1 MIRMYRFLIIAL
13 LIAGVILPS
22 CSMRRQGIREITL
35 RSGGMGPNETVNSH
49 SVTFRRDGT
58 AEMVSGT
65 ISSADDEA
73 GARPTTPDANNG
85 AAQNTSIHKRARF
98 STDRFE
104 RLAATLDN
112 NGFFSKDEQDGMVM
126 DAWQSLYVVTTTGEK
141 TIQTLGRDDPQ
152 IKTMIEAIGSLRD
165 ELQWEE
171 VNR

>member
-1 MIRMYRFLIIAL
+1 MHRYLIIAL
-13 LIAGVILPS
+13 LIAAVILPA

-35 RSGGMGPNETVNSH
+35 RSGGMGPDHTVNNY

-65 ISSADDEA
+65 VGNGNDVAGTSPAPNADNDTQLNA
-73 GARPTTPDANNG
+73 DTPKRTT
-85 AAQNTSIHKRARF
+85 F

-112 NGFFSKDEQDGMVM
+112 NDFFSKDERGGAVT
-126 DAWQSLYVVTTTGEK
+126 DASQSLTVLTTTGAK
-141 TIQTLGRDDPQ
+141 TIQTLGRNDPQ
-152 IKTMIEAIGSLRD
+152 IKTMVDAVGKLAD

-171 VNR
+171 VR